1 MVLHVSFGPKLRSFR
16 LLSALGLTLAN
27 VAVAACGSNEPSAG
41 APTAG
46 ATGSSGAAGSSGSGA
61 TGGSPA
67 GTAGSNVGGSNAGSA
82 GQAESAGSAGT
93 DNSAHHVTVYTTSA
107 AGDKLAEAALPDLAP
122 AATDDAPVIAVDV
135 ATHRQAI
142 IGFGGSF
149 TESAAA
155 VLAKLPADKRTA
167 VVNAYFS
174 ASGADYTLTRT
185 HIGSSDFS
193 FGKYSYAETESTT
206 LSDFT
211 IAPDEDDLLPLIQDA
226 QALSPD
232 GFKIIASPWSAPP
245 WMKTINDWYQPPSA
259 ANGYKG
265 TGGKLK
271 DEHRATFALY
281 LSKYISAYEAKGVPI
296 WAITPENEPLGNSG
310 QWESLEF
317 TASEMNVFIRDFLGP
332 LFAKDHPQTQI
343 LAFDQNRPEAPEWA
357 HAILGDPVTSPF
369 VSGTAV
375 HWYASTFRVYPDL
388 LDQIHDAYPDK
399 ILLNSEAT
407 IDALRDEAR
416 EMNPPGDTSVPWG
429 KATGELLYW
438 KNDAWWWQK
447 NASDWGYFWADGSA
461 GTSPADQVDHP
472 LYEPVYRYA
481 RDIIE
486 GLNHWFVGW
495 VDWNLV
501 LDKLGGPNH
510 VGNWAAAPIMVDT
523 DNGDVYRTPLYYVMS
538 HFSKFSRPGSHVVPT
553 TVPSELPLNV
563 TATVDEAGHVTLHV
577 LNATDALYR
586 YTVQLPNG
594 MVTVPIGAA
603 TLQTVVID

>member
-1 MVLHVSFGPKLRSFR
+1 VVLQVSLRNTR
-16 LLSALGLTLAN
+16 WLSALGLALS
-27 VAVAACGSNEPSAG
+27 AVALAACSSSEPSAG
-41 APTAG
+41 SATAG
-46 ATGSSGAAGSSGSGA
+46 MPGISGTAAVGGTEASAGGGGSGA
-61 TGGSPA
+61 GTSGGGSD
-67 GTAGSNVGGSNAGSA
+67 SVGGQGGSA
-82 GQAESAGSAGT
+82 GSEAQP
-93 DNSAHHVTVYTTSA
+93 HRVTVYTTSA
-107 AGDKLAEAALPDLAP
+107 AGQKLAQTELGELAAAP
-122 AATDDAPVIAVDV
+122 TGTAPVIGVNTGAP
-135 ATHRQAI
+135 RQAI
-142 IGFGGSF
+142 VGFGGSF
-149 TESAAA
+149 TESTAA
-155 VLAKLPADKRTA
+155 VLAKLPAEKRTA
-167 VVNAYFS
+167 VLNAYFS

-211 IAPDEDDLLPLIQDA
+211 IAPDEDDLLPLIQDS
-226 QALSPD
+226 QALSPE
-232 GFKIIASPWSAPP
+232 GFKIIASPWSSPP
-245 WMKTINDWYQPPSA
+245 WMKTIGDWYQPPSA

-281 LSKYISAYEAKGVPI
+281 LSKYVSAYEAKGVPI

-343 LAFDQNRPEAPEWA
+343 LAFDQNRPEAPAWA
-357 HAILGDPVTSPF
+357 NAILGDPVTSPF

-375 HWYASTFRVYPDL
+375 HWYASTFQVYPDL

-447 NASDWGYFWADGSA
+447 NASDWGYFWADGQA

-486 GLNHWFVGW
+486 GMNHWFVGW

-523 DNGDVYRTPLYYVMS
+523 DNGDVYFTPLYYVMS
-538 HFSKFSRPGSHVVPT
+538 HFSKFSRPGAHVVPT
-553 TVPSELPLNV
+553 SVPTELPLNA
-563 TATVDEAGHVTLHV
+563 TATVDDDGQVTLHV
-577 LNATDALYR
+577 LNTSAQPYR
-586 YTVQLPNG
+586 YTLQLPSG
-594 MVTVPIGAA
+594 AATVEIGAA
-603 TLQTVVID
+603 TLQTVVVD